1 MVKEIVTDPIILK
14 IKSTPAT
21 EADLQTVQD
30 LKDTLKANSERC
42 VGMAANMIGV
52 HKNILAAYIGK
63 DILVMI
69 NPEITDRGGKTYES
83 EEGCLSLTGVRKTT
97 RSSVITVE
105 YLDEK
110 FRKKKRTLRNFEAC
124 IIQHEIDHFSGILI

>member
-1 MVKEIVTDPIILK
+1 MIKEIVTDPIILK
-14 IKSTPAT
+14 IRSTPAT
-21 EADLQTVQD
+21 EADMQTVQD

-42 VGMAANMIGV
+42 VGLAANMIGIQ
-52 HKNILAAYIGK
+52 KTILAAYIGK

-69 NPEITDRGGKTYES
+69 NPEITERGGKTYES
-83 EEGCLSLTGVRKTT
+83 EEGCLSLTGVRKAT

-110 FRKKKRTLRNFEAC
+110 YRKKKRTLRNFDAQ
-124 IIQHEIDHFSGILI
+124 IIQHETDHFSGILI